1 MGVGVGWVCL
11 AAHEHLAVLELA
23 AAEEQRGKHVEQQVH
38 ALLRGD
44 AADEAQ
50 EGHVGAH
57 ARRAEAAPLQR
68 RLGLGVA
75 VAVRMA
81 EGVTVGITEGV
92 ARAEA
97 VGVLV
102 SSLQGVA
109 VRLALPRR
117 VGARERERQRQL
129 QLSLARGEADAR
141 RAPGE
146 GSGEAEGE
154 GEGRG

>member
-1 MGVGVGWVCL
+1 M
-11 AAHEHLAVLELA
+11 
-23 AAEEQRGKHVEQQVH
+23 H

-57 ARRAEAAPLQR
+57 ARRAEAAPLQS
-68 RLGLGVA
+68 RLCLGVA

-81 EGVTVGITEGV
+81 QGVAMRMAQGVAVGMAQGVAVGIAEGV
-92 ARAEA
+92 ARAAA

-102 SSLQGVA
+102 GSLQGVA

-117 VGARERERQRQL
+117 VGAWERERQREL
-129 QLSLARGEADAR
+129 QLSRARGEADAR

-146 GSGEAEGE
+146 G
-154 GEGRG
+154 